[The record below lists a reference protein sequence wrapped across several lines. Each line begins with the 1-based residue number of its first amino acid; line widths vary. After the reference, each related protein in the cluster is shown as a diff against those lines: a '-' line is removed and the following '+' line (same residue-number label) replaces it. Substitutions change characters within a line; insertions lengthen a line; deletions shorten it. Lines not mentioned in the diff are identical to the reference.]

1 METEGIITIV
11 VAVVLVLIV
20 AAVALSVY
28 RKKQTDQLRND
39 FGEEYERT
47 VERDGDRRSAE
58 SELRERRKMHDSL
71 DIRPLTTLEAGGF
84 TSRWHDVQARFV
96 DDPDNAVADAD
107 DLVADVM
114 RTRGYDLDAID
125 DDTDGRD
132 VIDLVSVDHPDVVQ
146 QYREGHDLYRRS
158 LTGDGSTED
167 LRQAMMRFRSL
178 FEALVDERTA
188 DQRH

>member
-20 AAVALSVY
+20 AAVAISVY

-39 FGEEYERT
+39 FGHEYDRA

-58 SELRERRKMHDSL
+58 SDLRERRKMHDSL
-71 DIRPLTTLEAGGF
+71 DVRPLTTLEAGGF
-84 TSRWHDVQARFV
+84 ASRWRDAQARFV
-96 DDPDNAVADAD
+96 DDPDGAVADAD
-107 DLVADVM
+107 ELVADVM
-114 RTRGYDLDAID
+114 RTRGYDLDRVD
-125 DDTDGRD
+125 HDGDGRD
-132 VIDLVSVDHPDVVQ
+132 VIDLVSVDHPDHVQ
-146 QYREGHDLYRRS
+146 RYREGHDLYRRS
-158 LTGDGSTED
+158 LTGDGGTED
-167 LRQAMMRFRSL
+167 LRRAMVHFRAL

>member
-1 METEGIITIV
+1 METEGNITIV

-39 FGEEYERT
+39 FGDEYERA
-47 VERDGDRRSAE
+47 VELGGDRRSAE

-84 TSRWHDVQARFV
+84 ASRWRDVQARFV
-96 DDPDNAVADAD
+96 DDPDNAVAGAD
-107 DLVADVM
+107 DLVAEVM

-178 FEALVDERTA
+178 FEALVDERAA

>member
-39 FGEEYERT
+39 FGDEYDRA
-47 VERDGDRRSAE
+47 VELGGDRRSAE
-58 SELRERRKMHDSL
+58 TELRERRKMHDSL

-84 TSRWHDVQARFV
+84 ASRWQDVQARFV
-96 DDPDNAVADAD
+96 DDPDTAVADAD

-114 RTRGYDLDAID
+114 RTRGYDLDNLD
-125 DDTDGRD
+125 QDTDGRD

-158 LTGDGSTED
+158 LTGDGGTED
-167 LRQAMMRFRSL
+167 LRQAMMRFRTL

>member
-1 METEGIITIV
+1 MEPEGIITIV

-39 FGEEYERT
+39 FGNEYERA
-47 VERDGDRRSAE
+47 VELGVDRRSAE

-71 DIRPLTTLEAGGF
+71 DLRPLTTLEAGGF
-84 TSRWHDVQARFV
+84 ASRWRDVQARFV
-96 DDPDNAVADAD
+96 DDPDGAVADAD

>member
-39 FGEEYERT
+39 FGNEYDRA
-47 VERDGDRRSAE
+47 VELGGDRRSAE

-84 TSRWHDVQARFV
+84 ASRWRDVQARFV
-96 DDPDNAVADAD
+96 DDPDGAVADAD